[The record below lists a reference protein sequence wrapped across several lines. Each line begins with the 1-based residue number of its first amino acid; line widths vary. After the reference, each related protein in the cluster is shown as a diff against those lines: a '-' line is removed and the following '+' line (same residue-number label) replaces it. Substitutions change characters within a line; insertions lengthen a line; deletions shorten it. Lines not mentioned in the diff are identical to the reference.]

1 MISDPGRRVLAQY
14 LALALVWGA
23 SFLFIKVG
31 LEGLSP
37 AQVVL
42 GRLAAGASALVVVA
56 LLTRRPLPRGL
67 VVWGHLAVVALLL
80 CVVPFL
86 LFAWAE
92 TRISSGLASI
102 YNATTPLMTMLVALA
117 ALPSER
123 PTRTRLAGLLV
134 GFAGVVLV
142 LGPWG
147 FDGRGSSGGAIAGQL
162 ACLGATACYGTATV
176 YLRRFVSPRGLPA
189 GTVATVQVG
198 LGALVMLAAAPFVAA
213 SPVHLTPGVVVS
225 VLALGTLGTG
235 LAYVWLTNIV
245 VGWGATNASTV
256 TYLTPLVGVVLG
268 VVLLRETVTW
278 NQPAGALVVVL
289 GIAISQ
295 DLLGRRA
302 SGRPPADVDQRR
314 VLRAHAVT
322 AGHPAHPAS
331 DPRQEVPAD
340 PADVGHEVGRA
351 ARRRARRQRLA
362 PPAGLAADQRGLVDA
377 EGLEHGGRDAG
388 MTLRGEVQP
397 VLVPEPPVVQRGD
410 GTDVHEQRPAPV
422 RRGADAV
429 VEELEAGREP
439 RGGAARP
446 AGALE
451 DREEQHLGPGRP

>member
-1 MISDPGRRVLAQY
+1 MTVSPGRPVLVQY

-31 LEGLSP
+31 LEGLAP

-42 GRLAAGASALVVVA
+42 GRLAAGATALVVVT
-56 LLTRRPLPRGL
+56 LVGRRPLPRDPG
-67 VVWGHLAVVALLL
+67 VWGHLLLVALLL

-86 LFAWAE
+86 LFSWAE

-147 FDGRGSSGGAIAGQL
+147 FSAGGEGGGAVAGQL

-189 GTVATVQVG
+189 VTVATVQVG
-198 LGALVMLAAAPFVAA
+198 LGALVLVVAAPFVAA
-213 SPVHLTPGVVVS
+213 SPVHLTPRVVAS
-225 VLALGTLGTG
+225 VLALGVLGTG

-245 VGWGATNASTV
+245 IGWGATNASTV

-268 VVLLRETVTW
+268 VVLLGEHLTW
-278 NQPAGALVVVL
+278 NQPVGALVVVL

-295 DLLGRRA
+295 HLLGRRP
-302 SGRPPADVDQRR
+302 S
-314 VLRAHAVT
+314 
-322 AGHPAHPAS
+322 
-331 DPRQEVPAD
+331 VPV
-340 PADVGHEVGRA
+340 P
-351 ARRRARRQRLA
+351 
-362 PPAGLAADQRGLVDA
+362 
-377 EGLEHGGRDAG
+377 
-388 MTLRGEVQP
+388 
-397 VLVPEPPVVQRGD
+397 PEPAAQR
-410 GTDVHEQRPAPV
+410 V
-422 RRGADAV
+422 
-429 VEELEAGREP
+429 
-439 RGGAARP
+439 
-446 AGALE
+446 
-451 DREEQHLGPGRP
+451 

>member
-1 MISDPGRRVLAQY
+1 MSSAPGRPVLAQY

-37 AQVVL
+37 TQVVL
-42 GRLAAGASALVVVA
+42 GRLAAGATALVIVTVVS
-56 LLTRRPLPRGL
+56 RRPLPRDL
-67 VVWGHLAVVALLL
+67 AVWGHLLLVALLL

-86 LFAWAE
+86 LFSWAE

-102 YNATTPLMTMLVALA
+102 YNATTPLMAMLVALA

-147 FDGRGSSGGAIAGQL
+147 FPGSGAVAGQL

-189 GTVATVQVG
+189 TTVATVQVG
-198 LGALVMLAAAPFVAA
+198 LGSLVMLVAAPFVATA
-213 SPVHLTPGVVVS
+213 PVHLTPRVVAS
-225 VLALGTLGTG
+225 VLALGVLGTG

-268 VVLLRETVTW
+268 VVLLGESLTW
-278 NQPAGALVVVL
+278 NQPVGALVVVL

-295 DLLGRRA
+295 DLLTGRGSVQA
-302 SGRPPADVDQRR
+302 SGAPAIVET
-314 VLRAHAVT
+314 RA
-322 AGHPAHPAS
+322 
-331 DPRQEVPAD
+331 
-340 PADVGHEVGRA
+340 
-351 ARRRARRQRLA
+351 
-362 PPAGLAADQRGLVDA
+362 
-377 EGLEHGGRDAG
+377 
-388 MTLRGEVQP
+388 
-397 VLVPEPPVVQRGD
+397 
-410 GTDVHEQRPAPV
+410 
-422 RRGADAV
+422 
-429 VEELEAGREP
+429 
-439 RGGAARP
+439 
-446 AGALE
+446 
-451 DREEQHLGPGRP
+451 

>member
-1 MISDPGRRVLAQY
+1 MTSDPGRRILAQY

-37 AQVVL
+37 TQVVL
-42 GRLAAGASALVVVA
+42 GRLVAGAVTLGLVT
-56 LLTRRPLPRGL
+56 LLTRTSLPRGL
-67 VVWGHLAVVALLL
+67 AVWGHLLVVALLL

-86 LFAWAE
+86 LFCWAE
-92 TRISSGLASI
+92 TRISSGVASI

-147 FDGRGSSGGAIAGQL
+147 LDGRGASGGVLAGQL

-189 GTVATVQVG
+189 VTVATVQVG
-198 LGALVMLAAAPFVAA
+198 LGALVLLVAAPFVAA
-213 SPVHLTPGVVVS
+213 SPVHLTPRVVAS
-225 VLALGTLGTG
+225 VLTLGALGTG
-235 LAYVWLTNIV
+235 LAYVWLTTIV

-268 VVLLRETVTW
+268 VVLLGESLTW
-278 NQPAGALVVVL
+278 NQPVGALVVVL

-295 DLLGRRA
+295 DLLTRRGSVPA
-302 SGRPPADVDQRR
+302 SGAPAVAQT
-314 VLRAHAVT
+314 RA
-322 AGHPAHPAS
+322 
-331 DPRQEVPAD
+331 
-340 PADVGHEVGRA
+340 
-351 ARRRARRQRLA
+351 
-362 PPAGLAADQRGLVDA
+362 
-377 EGLEHGGRDAG
+377 
-388 MTLRGEVQP
+388 
-397 VLVPEPPVVQRGD
+397 
-410 GTDVHEQRPAPV
+410 
-422 RRGADAV
+422 
-429 VEELEAGREP
+429 
-439 RGGAARP
+439 
-446 AGALE
+446 
-451 DREEQHLGPGRP
+451 